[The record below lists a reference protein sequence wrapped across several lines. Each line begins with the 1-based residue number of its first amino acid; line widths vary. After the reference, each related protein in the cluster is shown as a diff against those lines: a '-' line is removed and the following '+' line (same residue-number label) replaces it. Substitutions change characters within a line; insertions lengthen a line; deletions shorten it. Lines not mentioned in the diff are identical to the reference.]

1 LILVNE
7 RRIPLSQIKDVSGEP
22 HQSAQTAME
31 LRDAMNGRL
40 TMLAAAIAL
49 NTAAAQGA
57 DIAAGLNSA
66 RTLCVNCHVV
76 EPKGSAQ
83 KALTAGIPSFM
94 VIANKKDQSES
105 KLKAFMLDPHPP
117 MPQVQL
123 TTHELDNLASYILS
137 LKD

>member
-1 LILVNE
+1 
-7 RRIPLSQIKDVSGEP
+7 
-22 HQSAQTAME
+22 
-31 LRDAMNGRL
+31 MNGRL
-40 TMLAAAIAL
+40 TMLAAAVVL
-49 NTAAAQGA
+49 SSGAAHGA
-57 DIAAGLNSA
+57 DIASGLESA
-66 RTLCVNCHVV
+66 RKLCVNCHVV

-94 VIANKKDQSES
+94 AIANKDGQSEG

-137 LKD
+137 LKGKN

>member
-1 LILVNE
+1 
-7 RRIPLSQIKDVSGEP
+7 
-22 HQSAQTAME
+22 
-31 LRDAMNGRL
+31 MNGRL
-40 TMLAAAIAL
+40 TILAAAIVL

-66 RTLCVNCHVV
+66 RTFCVNCHVV

-94 VIANKKDQSES
+94 VIANKKGQSES

-123 TTHELDNLASYILS
+123 TTHELDNLASYIFS
-137 LKD
+137 LKDRN